1 MNETAS
7 VSAPAVKI
15 GSAWAL
21 VGITSWAD
29 AAAALAAV
37 YSLILILE
45 WIWKKFTRPFL
56 ERKGIVKRTR
66 RRRSDE

>member
-1 MNETAS
+1 MNDTT

-15 GSAWAL
+15 VSAWAL

-37 YSLILILE
+37 YTSILILE

-56 ERKGIVKRTR
+56 ERKGFVKRSKR
-66 RRRSDE
+66 RWNDR

>member
-1 MNETAS
+1 MNDTT

-15 GSAWAL
+15 VSAWAL

-45 WIWKKFTRPFL
+45 WFWKKFTRPFL
-56 ERKGIVKRTR
+56 ERKGIVRRTR